1 MSLTIKSSGVYLIV
15 FLFGWSCAVFSYSDL
30 IYPKP
35 KVVSEVPLIEWM
47 WWDLFISCFFF
58 GNQYPKYCWRVF
70 SINEDKVCIFKSC

>member
-35 KVVSEVPLIEWM
+35 KVVSEVPFVE
-47 WWDLFISCFFF
+47 
-58 GNQYPKYCWRVF
+58 
-70 SINEDKVCIFKSC
+70 